1 MKRALIIPGWEQD
14 CREARYASVA
24 AAFEEAG
31 FEARSYDPTWGARKM
46 AVWTDELLAQ
56 LPDSAE
62 VTLLGFSLGAMI
74 ALMAAARVEV
84 KNLILCSPSGYFYEY
99 APLLTPEDTEWARAN
114 VPEFTEL
121 SAVDAM
127 RAARVENGFV
137 LAGEKELALWPE
149 FQQWVDDLS
158 TAKGWPVTVVPGAE
172 HEIGDAEYQ
181 KQILGLIRSLSDTT
195 R

>member
-1 MKRALIIPGWEQD
+1 
-14 CREARYASVA
+14 
-24 AAFEEAG
+24 
-31 FEARSYDPTWGARKM
+31 M

-56 LPDSAE
+56 LPDGAE
-62 VTLLGFSLGAMI
+62 VTLLGFSMGAMI

-84 KNLILCSPSGYFYEY
+84 KNLILSSPSGYFREY
-99 APLLTPEDTEWARAN
+99 APLLTPEDADWARTN

-149 FQQWVDDLS
+149 FRQWVDDLS
-158 TAKGWPVTVVPGAE
+158 AAKGWPVTVVPGAE
-172 HEIGDAEYQ
+172 HEIGDTEYQ
-181 KQILGLIRSLSDTT
+181 KMVGQVVNSLSL
-195 R
+195 